1 MRLAARLALSLFVAV
16 AGLAGSA
23 VAETAPVP
31 GVGERRTWPSPNLL
45 ARQFERIAFSSEF
58 GGQYRAGRLIRWDGP
73 ITVRITGHAPDR
85 FRAEVERQIAELRQL
100 SGLSIDFAAEGGEST
115 PTMIVEF
122 SQSRGATNFDPN
134 APCRTLIWESGFVI
148 RKVQIYITPY
158 PDELRR
164 HCIVEE
170 LTQSLGLADDSA
182 LVRDSIFNDASS
194 RQRLAPWDAL
204 MVRILYDPR
213 LKAGIHRTEAMPLV
227 RKIIG
232 ENLHRLGTSS
242 ARPR

>member
-1 MRLAARLALSLFVAV
+1 MRPLAHLALLFVFV
-16 AGLAGSA
+16 AAGGVA
-23 VAETAPVP
+23 AAETAA
-31 GVGERRTWPSPNLL
+31 ERRHWPSPHML

-73 ITVRITGHAPDR
+73 ITVRIAGHAPDR
-85 FRAEVERQIAELRQL
+85 FRAEVERQLAELRQL
-100 SGLSIDFAAEGGEST
+100 SGLAIDFAAEGGEST
-115 PTMIVEF
+115 PSMTIEF
-122 SQSRGATNFDPN
+122 SQSRGGTTFDPN
-134 APCRTLIWESGFVI
+134 APCRTLIWETGFVI
-148 RKVQIYITPY
+148 RKVQVFITPY

-170 LTQSLGLADDSA
+170 ITQALGLADDST
-182 LVRDSIFNDASS
+182 LVRDSIFNDSSS
-194 RQRLAPWDAL
+194 RQRLSPWDAL

-213 LKAGIHRTEAMPLV
+213 LKPGIHRTEAMPIV
-227 RKIIG
+227 RRIIG